1 MRIASCLLVISFA
14 VTKMVQAQEVDL
26 FAELEKES
34 KKADSLRTEK
44 VEATFKS
51 TRLINGHT
59 NETTRKGILDFRI
72 QHRFGFISNGAY
84 DLFGLD
90 QASMRMSFDYG
101 ITDGIMVGVGR
112 STFEKQYDAFT
123 KVRLLRQSK
132 GLKAFPISVTYMG
145 SVMYRTIK
153 PPPTTYKRY
162 WSDDMF
168 FAHQLII
175 ARKFNDALSLQIVP
189 TVVHFNNVP
198 LKTDKNDKLSLGI
211 GGRQKISKRV
221 SINAEYYYQLEQ
233 QAGYYNSFAIGFD
246 IETGGHVFQLHF
258 TNSTGMTER
267 SFIHETTGDF
277 FGKGNIHFGF
287 NFQRAFALKKSKG
300 SRSGYKVS

>member
-1 MRIASCLLVISFA
+1 
-14 VTKMVQAQEVDL
+14 MVQAQEVDL

-112 STFEKQYDAFT
+112 STFEKQYDA
-123 KVRLLRQSK
+123 
-132 GLKAFPISVTYMG
+132 
-145 SVMYRTIK
+145 
-153 PPPTTYKRY
+153 
-162 WSDDMF
+162 
-168 FAHQLII
+168 
-175 ARKFNDALSLQIVP
+175 
-189 TVVHFNNVP
+189 
-198 LKTDKNDKLSLGI
+198 
-211 GGRQKISKRV
+211 
-221 SINAEYYYQLEQ
+221 
-233 QAGYYNSFAIGFD
+233 
-246 IETGGHVFQLHF
+246 
-258 TNSTGMTER
+258 
-267 SFIHETTGDF
+267 
-277 FGKGNIHFGF
+277 
-287 NFQRAFALKKSKG
+287 
-300 SRSGYKVS
+300 